1 MKELTNNKKQF
12 FEIAQKLVN
21 FNKISHAYLIEIGD
35 YDQDIPYVLDFIK
48 MILCPNKKFSFNSN
62 CSECNICELIQSGNY
77 PDLMIVE
84 PDGQWIKKNQLL
96 ALQSEYQNKSL
107 LGNKRIYII
116 KNADRFNASS
126 ANTILK
132 FLEEPEDDIIAILLT
147 TNRYHV
153 IETILSRC
161 QILTL
166 ANTEDV
172 DFEIDDNL
180 FQLMKFIVQKDQ
192 LFICYNEI
200 VENILPDKGV
210 AKEKF
215 SQVSSILLS
224 YLDFLS
230 GKVDFFGEQL
240 LSILSNLDMDKILDI
255 VALIEEEV
263 RKLEYNVN
271 YKLWLDALF
280 AKLIGGGCND

>member
-1 MKELTNNKKQF
+1 M
-12 FEIAQKLVN
+12 
-21 FNKISHAYLIEIGD
+21 
-35 YDQDIPYVLDFIK
+35 
-48 MILCPNKKFSFNSN
+48 
-62 CSECNICELIQSGNY
+62 
-77 PDLMIVE
+77 
-84 PDGQWIKKNQLL
+84 
-96 ALQSEYQNKSL
+96 
-107 LGNKRIYII
+107 GNKRIYII

-192 LFICYNEI
+192 LFICYSEI
-200 VENILPDKGV
+200 VENILPDKEV

-215 SQVSSILLS
+215 SQVCSILLS

-230 GKVDFFGEQL
+230 GKVDFFDEQL

>member
-62 CSECNICELIQSGNY
+62 CSECNIYELIQSGNY

-172 DFEIDDNL
+172 DFETDDNL

-230 GKVDFFGEQL
+230 GKVDFFDEQL